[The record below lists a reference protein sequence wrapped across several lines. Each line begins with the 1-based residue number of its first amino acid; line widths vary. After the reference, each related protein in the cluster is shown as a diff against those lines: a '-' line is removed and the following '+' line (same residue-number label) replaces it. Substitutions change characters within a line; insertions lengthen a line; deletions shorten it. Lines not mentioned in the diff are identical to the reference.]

1 MNQSINEVRKA
12 KTVAAIREI
21 ATDIT
26 VKDVENS
33 KLIKIESGHLTGT
46 IAGQK
51 VHGLT
56 YHIRYWNDGTNDLFM
71 TTRCGTAR
79 HARGGGHYVN
89 YYTNLG
95 RAVTCAKCAK

>member
-1 MNQSINEVRKA
+1 MNINERRQAQAIENIRK
-12 KTVAAIREI
+12 V

-56 YHIRYWNDGTNDLFM
+56 YHIRYWADGTNDLFM

-95 RAVTCAKCAK
+95 QPVNCQKCAK